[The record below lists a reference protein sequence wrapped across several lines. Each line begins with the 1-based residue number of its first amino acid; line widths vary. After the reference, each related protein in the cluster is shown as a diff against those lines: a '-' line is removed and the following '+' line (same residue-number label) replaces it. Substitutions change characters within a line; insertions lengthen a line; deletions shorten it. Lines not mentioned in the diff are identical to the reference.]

1 MQPPFGKLAKLLLF
15 LPGFRYFGS
24 NKALG
29 GLFPLQLEANSPP
42 PFFKG
47 YFSQIGPVVKIMK
60 YWVKYYFHN
69 RKTTG
74 LLYGCCVPVVKIIF
88 YPVFHYFH
96 NSHTTRLL
104 CGCCENKGGRYGL
117 DLIFW
122 YPVRWGRIVTFQ
134 NVPYS
139 YCFLI

>member
-15 LPGFRYFGS
+15 LPVFRYFGS

-29 GLFPLQLEANSPP
+29 GLFPPLQLEANSPP

-47 YFSQIGPVVKIMK
+47 YLSQSGPVVKIMN

-88 YPVFHYFH
+88 DPVFHYFH

-104 CGCCENKGGRYGL
+104 CGCCENKGGPMLNLTSFFRL
-117 DLIFW
+117 QLCSEQAD
-122 YPVRWGRIVTFQ
+122 VDDQ
-134 NVPYS
+134 HQ
-139 YCFLI
+139 C